1 MEITVFGIK
10 INLVT
15 LVISL
20 LIGLLIGAT
29 TLCSCVTI
37 SNDKNGNLLNNVP
50 HVSLKYNP

>member
-1 MEITVFGIK
+1 MEFTIFGIK

-15 LVISL
+15 LVIAL
-20 LIGLLIGAT
+20 LVGLLIGAT

-37 SNDKNGNLLNNVP
+37 SNEKNSDLLNNVP

>member
-15 LVISL
+15 LVVSFL
-20 LIGLLIGAT
+20 LGLLIGAT

-37 SNDKNGNLLNNVP
+37 SNEKNDPLLNNVP
-50 HVSLKYNP
+50 HVSLKYNQ